1 MPSKSRQLA
10 VVSVAAFGVVY
21 LAFVHREVGRSLDQA
36 ALVDRTASIE
46 VSSAEVG
53 LVDAGPAVV
62 AIVLLATTAW
72 LRQDWRLALGV
83 AGMIGLSSA
92 AALGLAHVLPQVD
105 PDQPSFPSGD
115 ATLGMAVACGLLLVG
130 APTRRGSMV
139 PIAAGIAIVVGVV
152 LVALDWH
159 RPAEVAGGYFLAVAV
174 ACAVVPLV
182 RGRLA
187 APAPERQRHP
197 AVAIGVVVT
206 ALVLVAAAVQ
216 SLLYAIDHA
225 KLGDWL
231 AFAAAEV
238 LLVALAWSLLAALRR
253 AVSPMP
259 ARCGCFGR

>member
-1 MPSKSRQLA
+1 MPSKARQLA
-10 VVSVAAFGVVY
+10 VVSVAAFGAVY
-21 LAFVHREVGRSLDQA
+21 LAFVHTEIGRSLDQA

-115 ATLGMAVACGLLLVG
+115 ATLGMAVACGLLFVG

-139 PIAAGIAIVVGVV
+139 PIAAAIAIVVGVV

-174 ACAVVPLV
+174 ACAIVPLARGTPCGSDAGAPASPGSRDR
-182 RGRLA
+182 RGRHGPGPRGGGRAEPPLRNRPCQARRLA
-187 APAPERQRHP
+187 R
-197 AVAIGVVVT
+197 
-206 ALVLVAAAVQ
+206 LC
-216 SLLYAIDHA
+216 
-225 KLGDWL
+225 
-231 AFAAAEV
+231 
-238 LLVALAWSLLAALRR
+238 RR
-253 AVSPMP
+253 
-259 ARCGCFGR
+259 